1 MSLRRY
7 YHHHVKHHQRFHVA
21 VLLTIVAV
29 AWVAVPAVARFV
41 DSVGSYD
48 PKGYEPKDTERATW
62 LEHRDGLLLDTLS
75 WADLLKIALF
85 IFAAI
90 AWLAVAPAVHRPG
103 RVPRR

>member
-29 AWVAVPAVARFV
+29 AWIAVPAVARFV
-41 DSVGSYD
+41 DTVGNYD
-48 PKGYEPKDTERATW
+48 PNAYEPKDTERAAW
-62 LEHRDGLLLDTLS
+62 LGMRDGLSLENLS
-75 WADLLKIALF
+75 WANLLKIVLF
-85 IFAAI
+85 IFAGI

-103 RVPRR
+103 RAPRR